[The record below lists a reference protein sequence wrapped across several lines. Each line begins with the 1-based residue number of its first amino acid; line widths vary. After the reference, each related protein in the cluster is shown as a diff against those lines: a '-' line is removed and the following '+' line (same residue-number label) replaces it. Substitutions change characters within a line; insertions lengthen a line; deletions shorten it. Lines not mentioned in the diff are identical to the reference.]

1 MYFALLL
8 VNILMLHEAKLK
20 WSYTAYCSL
29 SFRKLAN
36 NTKYPASYFRISM
49 YVCLFLFIFAFII
62 ISSLPQFMFS
72 FQLGPT
78 VYWV

>member
-8 VNILMLHEAKLK
+8 VNILMLHEVNLK
-20 WSYTAYCSL
+20 WSYIANCSL
-29 SFRKLAN
+29 SFRKFCN
-36 NTKYPASYFRISM
+36 NTKYSTSYFRIKYM
-49 YVCLFLFIFAFII
+49 YVCLFVFIFAFII

-78 VYWV
+78 VY